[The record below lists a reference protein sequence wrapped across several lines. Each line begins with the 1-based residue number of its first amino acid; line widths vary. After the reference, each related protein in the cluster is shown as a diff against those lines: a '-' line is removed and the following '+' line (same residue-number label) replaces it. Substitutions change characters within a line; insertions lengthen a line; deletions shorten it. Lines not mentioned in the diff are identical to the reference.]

1 MLPFVCGLSAR
12 PERDAWLRN
21 ELGVKLRSNGVER
34 AAPRATSALAPFVLI
49 DEAKLPLDL
58 AKVYVHF
65 PGTGQRRPALVE
77 ALRGL
82 GVVRQVLV
90 TRSRRDVVC
99 ILICR
104 AEDRHALFDAVE
116 HLGEPFVWDDVLDE
130 DRSIER
136 ETWIA
141 LSRRFAAAEDL
152 LEG

>member
-1 MLPFVCGLSAR
+1 
-12 PERDAWLRN
+12 
-21 ELGVKLRSNGVER
+21 
-34 AAPRATSALAPFVLI
+34 
-49 DEAKLPLDL
+49 L

-65 PGTGQRRPALVE
+65 PGSGRRRPALVE

-99 ILICR
+99 ILLCR
-104 AEDRHALFDAVE
+104 AEDRDALFDAVE